1 MKTGSMPCRVCHRL
15 KPTDITRCC
24 AGCTERLRN
33 MEKRRPAPQETGPKN
48 STVFIEPNL
57 D

>member
-1 MKTGSMPCRVCHRL
+1 
-15 KPTDITRCC
+15 
-24 AGCTERLRN
+24 
-33 MEKRRPAPQETGPKN
+33 MEKRRPAPQETEPKN